1 MSLLKAGRPKAMNSR
16 QQALLEKIKSDGK
29 SGMARL
35 NVNIQKAMLV
45 KLKKIGLEQNKTV
58 TEIVL
63 EQLENFIKNH
73 IENA

>member
-1 MSLLKAGRPKAMNSR
+1 MSILKPGRPKALNHR
-16 QQALLEKIKSDGK
+16 QQALLDKIKSDGK

-45 KLKKIGLEQNKTV
+45 KLKKIGIEENKTV

-63 EQLENFIKNH
+63 EQLEIFIKNH
-73 IENA
+73 IEST